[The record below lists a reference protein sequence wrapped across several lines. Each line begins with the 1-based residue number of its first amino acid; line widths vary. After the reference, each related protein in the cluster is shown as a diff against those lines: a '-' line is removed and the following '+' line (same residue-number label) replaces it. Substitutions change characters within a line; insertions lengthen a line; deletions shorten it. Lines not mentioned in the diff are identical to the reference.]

1 MVQSSE
7 ITDQINRKHFRLAD
21 IYHQK
26 LSLVDQ
32 RFNKGLEIRNKNYRD
47 QKFLFK
53 ILTFK
58 NRVEI
63 GKSVRNL
70 RIDS

>member
-26 LSLVDQ
+26 VSLVDQ
-32 RFNKGLEIRNKNYRD
+32 RFNQGSEIRNKNYRD

-53 ILTFK
+53 TLQFYHLKT
-58 NRVEI
+58 
-63 GKSVRNL
+63 KSKSENL
-70 RIDS
+70 F

>member
-26 LSLVDQ
+26 ISLVDQ
-32 RFNKGLEIRNKNYRD
+32 RFNQGSEIRNKNYRD

-53 ILTFK
+53 TLQF
-58 NRVEI
+58 
-63 GKSVRNL
+63 
-70 RIDS
+70 